1 MSHRICIFAA
11 LLWSAIASA
20 ENAVQELAITTGTN
34 LALISGK
41 LAEHQKGVNEVTA
54 RRIDVIA
61 SLERLAAERR
71 LLVDR
76 ELTILQ
82 QTDGGDLVKLLDG
95 ARTLGDKAAASPAA
109 VDAVQARAKI
119 ELTGGYTPLAIST
132 DKLDQA
138 AKALAALAKTSSN
151 EAYLKYLVAYFKD
164 VRASIDKLKQESASS
179 KQKADQAMAAV
190 QTETARR
197 DQKAQ
202 DFMNTQ
208 LEGAAHAAIE

>member
-1 MSHRICIFAA
+1 MSHRICILAA

-41 LAEHQKGVNEVTA
+41 LAEHQKDVNEVAA
-54 RRIDVIA
+54 RRINAIA

-71 LLVDR
+71 LDVDR

-82 QTDGGDLVKLLDG
+82 QTGGNDLVKLFDG
-95 ARTLGDKAAASPAA
+95 VRTLGDKAAASPAA
-109 VDAVQARAKI
+109 LDAVQARAMA
-119 ELTGGYTPLAIST
+119 ELADGYTPLAIST

-138 AKALAALAKTSSN
+138 AKALAELAKASSN
-151 EAYLKYLVAYFKD
+151 EAYVKFVVAYFKE
-164 VRASIDKLKQESASS
+164 VRANIDKLKQESASS
-179 KQKADQAMAAV
+179 KQKADQEMAAV

-202 DFMNTQ
+202 DFMNKQ
-208 LEGAAHAAIE
+208 LNGAAHAAIE

>member
-1 MSHRICIFAA
+1 MRHKICIFAA

-41 LAEHQKGVNEVTA
+41 LAEHQKGVNEVAA

-61 SLERLAAERR
+61 WLERLAAERR

-76 ELTILQ
+76 ELIILQ
-82 QTDGGDLVKLLDG
+82 QTGGGDLVKLFDG

-109 VDAVQARAKI
+109 LDAVQVRAKA
-119 ELTGGYTPLAIST
+119 ELTEGYTPLAIST

-151 EAYLKYLVAYFKD
+151 EAYLKFLGAYFKD

-179 KQKADQAMAAV
+179 KQKGDQKMAELK
-190 QTETARR
+190 TETARR
-197 DQKAQ
+197 DQEAQ
-202 DFMNTQ
+202 DLMKEQ
-208 LEGAAHAAIE
+208 LKGAAHAAIE